1 MDKETLDKL
10 CGLLGMTHKQLAE
23 ESGYSLDTI
32 NSIFYGRLKVSARL
46 EQFLKLKLM
55 QMAANK
61 DPALD
66 FIFETLG
73 R

>member
-1 MDKETLDKL
+1 MDKETLGKL

>member
-61 DPALD
+61 DPALE
-66 FIFETLG
+66 FIFQTLG
-73 R
+73 K

>member
-1 MDKETLDKL
+1 MDKETLDKI

-32 NSIFYGRLKVSARL
+32 NSIFYGRLKVSTRL

-55 QMAANK
+55 QMAANN
-61 DPALD
+61 DPALE
-66 FIFETLG
+66 FIFQTLG
-73 R
+73 K

>member
-55 QMAANK
+55 QMAANN

>member
-1 MDKETLDKL
+1 MDKETLGKL

-46 EQFLKLKLM
+46 EQFLKLM
-55 QMAANK
+55 QMSANN
-61 DPALD
+61 DPALE
-66 FIFETLG
+66 FIFQTLG
-73 R
+73 K